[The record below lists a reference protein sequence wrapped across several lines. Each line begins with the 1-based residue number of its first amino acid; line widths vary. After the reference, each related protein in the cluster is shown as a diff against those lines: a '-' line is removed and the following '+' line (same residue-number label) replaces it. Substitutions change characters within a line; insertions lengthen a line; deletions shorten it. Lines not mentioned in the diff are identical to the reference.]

1 MKFIKILLLFVLF
14 LSQSG
19 IPAQDS
25 SDKQS
30 KSSRYADSM
39 EKIIKDLQTTIEVR
53 LGDIEKKHEQLA
65 ILKPSYKDKHTI
77 VTEDVPFKIEDGF
90 EANLLKY
97 IRFEYESGKLKEIEI
112 SSRKRRIYYELAFEY
127 KSLVIPPS
135 DVMSTEILLKKFDTD
150 QKTVLKDTSIEN
162 QIRALRF
169 IEASLRNA
177 YYRMDVLIVI
187 LKEKRDRENEYQLD
201 L

>member
-1 MKFIKILLLFVLF
+1 
-14 LSQSG
+14 
-19 IPAQDS
+19 
-25 SDKQS
+25 
-30 KSSRYADSM
+30 
-39 EKIIKDLQTTIEVR
+39 
-53 LGDIEKKHEQLA
+53 
-65 ILKPSYKDKHTI
+65 
-77 VTEDVPFKIEDGF
+77 
-90 EANLLKY
+90 
-97 IRFEYESGKLKEIEI
+97 
-112 SSRKRRIYYELAFEY
+112 
-127 KSLVIPPS
+127 VIPPS